1 MKKIEEMTMEE
12 RIDELYSLHCKCLS
26 CMMSYGQCQG
36 VDLAPCGECNK
47 NKRIDELA
55 NRI

>member
-1 MKKIEEMTMEE
+1 MEKIKEMTMEE
-12 RIDELYSLHCKCLS
+12 RIDELYCLHCKCLS

-55 NRI
+55 NR

>member
-1 MKKIEEMTMEE
+1 MEKIKEMTMEE

-55 NRI
+55 NR

>member
-12 RIDELYSLHCKCLS
+12 RIDELYNLHCKCLS

-36 VDLAPCGECNK
+36 VDLAPCGECDK
-47 NKRIDELA
+47 DKRINELG
-55 NRI
+55 NR